1 MVPESALARL
11 AQEVKAVKIEI
22 VALVLMTLA
31 ARADGATL
39 RSPWSAHPIATTGA
53 RYACPVVPR
62 IPADFV
68 TDGFYADNDPTHSII
83 DPVKMKAY
91 SESSGPVKHEGDV
104 VVAAA
109 DSFRRTG
116 SSEAAACVI
125 AHLDSLARQHALT
138 GKMSSSQAYFVQGWV
153 AGAWAIAYLKVE
165 GDQWTTSEQR
175 ARILPWL
182 QSLGA
187 KTEAFY
193 DARESTSGGGA
204 QNHFYW
210 AAVQLAAT
218 GIATNDRAEF
228 DWAMQRARAGID
240 AIASDGTL
248 PEEMRRGKRALHYHL
263 YAASPL
269 VMLAELGMPN
279 GVDLYAEHD
288 GALKRLVMVSTQ
300 GLVDASFFEKRT
312 GVPQERPDPPT
323 AEAIGWA
330 EPYNRRFP
338 DVTIAKLLAEAPDH
352 SYMYLGGLPPE

>member
-1 MVPESALARL
+1 MLA
-11 AQEVKAVKIEI
+11 
-22 VALVLMTLA
+22 VAHSHA
-31 ARADGATL
+31 APL
-39 RSPWSAHPIATTGA
+39 RSPWSAHHVAQTSASYVCAPIP
-53 RYACPVVPR
+53 RLPV
-62 IPADFV
+62 DLV
-68 TDGFYADNDPTHSII
+68 TNGFYADNDPTHSII

-109 DSFRRTG
+109 DGFRKSG
-116 SSEAAACVI
+116 SAEAARCVI
-125 AHLDSLARQHALT
+125 AHLDALATQKALT

-153 AGAWAIAYLKVE
+153 SGAWAIAYLKVD
-165 GDQWTTSEQR
+165 GGNRTTAEQR

-182 QSLGA
+182 QALGEMTIA
-187 KTEAFY
+187 YY
-193 DARESTSGGGA
+193 DKRESQSSGA

-218 GIATNDRAEF
+218 GIVVNNSHDF
-228 DWAMQRARAGID
+228 DWAMHRAKAGID

-248 PEEMRRGKRALHYHL
+248 VEEMRRGKRALHYHL

-269 VMLAELGMPN
+269 VMLAEFGMPN
-279 GVDLYAEHD
+279 GVDLYAENHA
-288 GALKRLVMVSTQ
+288 ALKQLVIVSTH
-300 GLVDASFFEKRT
+300 GLVDASLFAQRA
-312 GVPQERPDPPT
+312 GIAQERPDPPT

-338 DVTIAKLLAEAPDH
+338 DPVITKLLQEAPDH